1 MRRLFFILLIF
12 SIMIQYP
19 NPIHAEEMIDI
30 IDIIELEDT
39 DTGDDFYVYID
50 SEQLT
55 GVVRWEELQ
64 SRRGDAEYLL
74 IVEAD
79 GNTQEPI
86 LKETTREDLALFFY
100 PQEIETLSIA
110 LYVKSE
116 DQFTLLKRKNI
127 DLMHGEFLKRAVEG
141 ETLSSRLKLSYYSI
155 NENILE
161 VILNEKL
168 YTYLIQGQDSI
179 SIALESG
186 SNQYEASFEGEDRVI
201 YRVSGNIYYNTL
213 PPSIDINEDLYGKIY
228 TADQVTIT
236 GSVENGS
243 ELTINGQGVQLD
255 ENGEFIHTIFLEDGK
270 NKITFFAKSDAGVT
284 SFRSVVIE
292 KEIEKDASSIE
303 KNIDWL
309 LFMLIGVS
317 AVVLALILIF
327 FIKKRVQS

>member
-1 MRRLFFILLIF
+1 MIL
-12 SIMIQYP
+12 YP
-19 NPIHAEEMIDI
+19 NQAQAQEIVDI
-30 IDIIELEDT
+30 IDVDEFEDSVE
-39 DTGDDFYVYID
+39 DFYTYID

-79 GNTQEPI
+79 GNSQEPI
-86 LKETTREDLALFFY
+86 LKETTREDFVLFFY
-100 PQEIETLSIA
+100 PQEIETLTIA
-110 LYVKSE
+110 LYVKTE

-127 DLMHGEFLKRAVEG
+127 DLIHGEFLKRTVEG

-155 NENILE
+155 NENILD
-161 VILNEKL
+161 VILNEKF

-201 YRVSGNIYYNTL
+201 YRVSGNTYYNTL
-213 PPSIDINEDLYGKIY
+213 PPSIHINEELYGK
-228 TADQVTIT
+228 TFQDNQVVVS
-236 GSVENGS
+236 GSIENGS

-255 ENGEFIHTIFLEDGK
+255 ENGEFVHTIFLEDGK

-292 KEIEKDASSIE
+292 NEIEEEGLDSKEDNVWPLAIVIAISI
-303 KNIDWL
+303 I
-309 LFMLIGVS
+309 FIISIIIVS
-317 AVVLALILIF
+317 T
-327 FIKKRVQS
+327 KKRWRR

>member
-12 SIMIQYP
+12 SIMIQFLH
-19 NPIHAEEMIDI
+19 PIHAEEI
-30 IDIIELEDT
+30 IDIIEFEER

-64 SRRGDAEYLL
+64 SRRGNAEYLL

-86 LKETTREDLALFFY
+86 LKETIKEDFALFFY

-116 DQFTLLKRKNI
+116 NQFTLLKRKDI
-127 DLMHGEFLKRAVEG
+127 DLMDGEFLKRDIENG
-141 ETLSSRLKLSYYSI
+141 TLSSRLELSYYSI
-155 NENILE
+155 NENMLE
-161 VILNEKL
+161 VMLNEEL

-179 SIALESG
+179 TIALESG
-186 SNQYEASFEGEDRVI
+186 SNEYEASFEGEDRVI
-201 YRVSGNIYYNTL
+201 YRVSGNTYYNTL
-213 PPSIDINEDLYGKIY
+213 APSININEDLYRKTYTTNQVRVTGKI
-228 TADQVTIT
+228 
-236 GSVENGS
+236 ENGS
-243 ELTINGQGVQLD
+243 ELTINEQGVQLD

-292 KEIEKDASSIE
+292 KEIEEEVLDSKEGNIWPLAIVIVISI
-303 KNIDWL
+303 
-309 LFMLIGVS
+309 
-317 AVVLALILIF
+317 ILI
-327 FIKKRVQS
+327 ISIIVSMKKR

>member
-1 MRRLFFILLIF
+1 
-12 SIMIQYP
+12 MIQYP

>member
-19 NPIHAEEMIDI
+19 NLIHAEEMIDI
-30 IDIIELEDT
+30 IDIIELEER

-127 DLMHGEFLKRAVEG
+127 DLIHGEFLKRAVEG

-168 YTYLIQGQDSI
+168 YTHLIQGQDSI

-201 YRVSGNIYYNTL
+201 YRVSGNMYYNTL
-213 PPSIDINEDLYGKIY
+213 PPSIHINEDLYGKIY
-228 TADQVTIT
+228 TEDQVTIT
-236 GSVENGS
+236 GKIENGS
-243 ELTINGQGVQLD
+243 EMTINGQGVQLD
-255 ENGEFIHTIFLEDGK
+255 ENGEFIHTIFLKDGK

-284 SFRSVVIE
+284 SFRSVIIE
-292 KEIEKDASSIE
+292 KEIEEEVLDSKEGNIWPLAIVIVISI
-303 KNIDWL
+303 
-309 LFMLIGVS
+309 
-317 AVVLALILIF
+317 ILI
-327 FIKKRVQS
+327 ISIIVSMKKR